1 MATYSNIYIDQGSSY
16 SSVIKV
22 KDSNKMAFN
31 LSGYAA
37 RGHIRRSYTSSNF
50 VAFSTTI
57 SDTESGEITI
67 NLTPLQTKAMKP
79 GRYVYD
85 VEIFHREFI
94 TISPVPPA
102 PPYTQAIDDP
112 VIRVAE
118 GQVEISAASTRI
130 S

>member
-22 KDSNKMAFN
+22 KNSNKMPFD
-31 LSGYAA
+31 LSGYSA

-50 VAFSTTI
+50 VAFSTAI
-57 SDTESGEITI
+57 DDTESGEITI
-67 NLTPLQTKAMKP
+67 SLTPAQTKAMKP

-85 VEIFHREFI
+85 VEIFHREYM
-94 TISPVPPA
+94 TIQPVPPA
-102 PPYTQAIDDP
+102 PPYTMPIDNP
-112 VIRVAE
+112 VTRVAE
-118 GQVEISAASTRI
+118 GQVEISPASTRI